1 MPSLTEPLD
10 QKVSWTCFACLKTLA
25 CSYTFTNM
33 MYQLPIDMITRMM
46 SVPRDT
52 KSPWDQSASRPYG
65 FATISCSG
73 PAATGGGGVG
83 VAGLG
88 ASAAGAGA
96 LFAVVAAAVVASANS
111 AVDAT

>member
-1 MPSLTEPLD
+1 MPSFTEPLD

-46 SVPRDT
+46 SVPRET
-52 KSPWDQSASRPYG
+52 KSPWDQSASSPYG
-65 FATISCSG
+65 LATTSWSG
-73 PAATGGGGVG
+73 PAAPGGGGVG

-88 ASAAGAGA
+88 ASAAAGG
-96 LFAVVAAAVVASANS
+96 VAGTAAGGVAWASAVFG
-111 AVDAT
+111 AM

>member
-46 SVPRDT
+46 SVPRET
-52 KSPWDQSASRPYG
+52 KSPCDQSASRPYG
-65 FATISCSG
+65 LATTSWSG
-73 PAATGGGGVG
+73 PAAAGGGVG

-88 ASAAGAGA
+88 ASAAAGGVAGA
-96 LFAVVAAAVVASANS
+96 AAGGVAWASAF
-111 AVDAT
+111 VGVM